1 MKLYLVRH
9 GESLNN
15 SGKSRFH
22 NVSLSSLGRKQIQYT
37 AKALAKEK
45 FDALYCSPLERALQ
59 TATIISDKIGISPY
73 AHPDFSETGF
83 SGGEPDVSRENM
95 QASFPNAILDPSIT
109 SNVWAPRTETSGEAY
124 ERACRIT
131 QWLIERHPESD
142 TQVLAITHGHFGS
155 LFIGSLIGLKY
166 DGFTRFLQYNGC
178 INRVDMID
186 DQWRLRFL
194 NRTAHLPDKMLT

>member
-9 GESLNN
+9 GQSLNN
-15 SGKSRFH
+15 SGESRFH

-45 FDALYCSPLERALQ
+45 FVALYCSPLERALQ

-95 QASFPNAILDPSIT
+95 QASYPNTILDSSIT
-109 SNVWAPRTETSGEAY
+109 SNGWAPRTETSREVY

-131 QWLIERHPESD
+131 QWLIERHPEPD
-142 TQVLAITHGHFGS
+142 TRVLAVTHGHFGS
-155 LFIGSLIGLKY
+155 LFIGSLLGLKP
-166 DGFTRFLQYNGC
+166 DGFTRFLQHNGC

-186 DQWRLRFL
+186 DQWRLRLL
-194 NRTAHLPDKMLT
+194 NQTAHLPDKMLT